1 MAIKAEFLAGQTE
14 KRLSPLYQWDYGQTL
29 EIEAPNLPTIIE
41 VHFACPAMT
50 EAVVHTCSC
59 VNGVAAVAIPDQCLE
74 QEREITAWVYGVEG
88 TSGRTL
94 YRVFIPVIARTRP
107 SRGESVPIEV
117 SDTYTQLITEV
128 NEAVSKIADGE
139 ITVAL
144 AAKATSADRATQAD
158 NASSA
163 AHATSADRATQ
174 ADSATMASYA
184 PSAMSALIAEQANKA
199 TLADSATNAD
209 LADKATKDGD
219 GRTIS
224 TTYAR
229 SASDFAQNSSLLDG
243 VYQFKVDIFDTV
255 CYAVLPIISGTTT
268 QASLGFVDC
277 VSYILRCE
285 GNGKPK
291 VMFDNNTSEMVESE
305 AIIEA
310 KQIFNW

>member
-59 VNGVAAVAIPDQCLE
+59 VNGVASVAIPDQCLE
-74 QEREITAWVYGVEG
+74 QEREITAWVYEVEG

-94 YRVFIPVIARTRP
+94 YRVFIPIIARTRP

-128 NEAVSKIADGE
+128 NEAVSKIANGE
-139 ITVAL
+139 IMVAT

-163 AHATSADRATQ
+163 AMATSATFATT
-174 ADSATMASYA
+174 AGVANSAGYA
-184 PSAMSALIAEQANKA
+184 
-199 TLADSATNAD
+199 TT
-209 LADKATKDGD
+209 ADKDGS
-219 GRTIS
+219 GRTIAS
-224 TTYAR
+224 TYLRCAADFMQSSTY
-229 SASDFAQNSSLLDG
+229 SDGLFLFAVLIENTQC
-243 VYQFKVDIFDTV
+243 FAF
-255 CYAVLPIISGTTT
+255 LPIISGATT
-268 QASLGFVDC
+268 QASLGFVNC
-277 VSYILRCE
+277 ASYVLRCK
-285 GNGKPK
+285 GDGIPK
-291 VMFDNNTSEMVESE
+291 VMLNNETSEMVEAE
-305 AIIEA
+305 AVIYA
-310 KQIFNW
+310 RQIFNC